1 MPVVNLMKYAFFVT
15 LEGRAAGGFQERED
29 VGIDG
34 NDGDEF
40 VDARVFRFVHVLMA
54 FIACHEAPAAVPF
67 SGGFRAIAEAYLHL
81 FHSDTLCG
89 NSHSVSWIFLSSMK
103 TAIFILDSFRITPSL
118 YLPQRMTESSLFPG
132 LLSCIYSF
140 YQMKAPSS
148 LISIVFVHD
157 DSIALA
163 AEAFFTIG

>member
-40 VDARVFRFVHVLMA
+40 VDAGVFRFVHVLMA

-89 NSHSVSWIFLSSMK
+89 NTAVGAFPFCKLNFSVLHENSHFHSGFIQDHAFSIFA
-103 TAIFILDSFRITPSL
+103 TA
-118 YLPQRMTESSLFPG
+118 
-132 LLSCIYSF
+132 
-140 YQMKAPSS
+140 
-148 LISIVFVHD
+148 HD
-157 DSIALA
+157 
-163 AEAFFTIG
+163 